1 NLGAGITIY
10 GRHVVSF
17 DEEAAVIGSNVTIR
31 LQNTLGTFDGRPT
44 DYSLLP
50 NGGGTARRQKAA
62 EQQQTM
68 WSCNGCTIALG
79 GASTIQFVGGGAGVG
94 ISPGGR
100 VGPAHP
106 CLATDPV
113 NDATSTGRCASGKFL
128 RGSFTAGLLTIQGSM
143 SGLTATESDV
153 ALQEL

>member
-1 NLGAGITIY
+1 QTAYFLDENMPDTALGLTEVQPLILDGPPAFRVTMIVPADVIRRNLQTSSRLLLGMRISSLTPVNLGAGITIY

-68 WSCNGCTIALG
+68 WSCNGCTMALG
-79 GASTIQFVGGGAGVG
+79 GASTIQFVGGGA
-94 ISPGGR
+94 
-100 VGPAHP
+100 
-106 CLATDPV
+106 
-113 NDATSTGRCASGKFL
+113 
-128 RGSFTAGLLTIQGSM
+128 
-143 SGLTATESDV
+143 
-153 ALQEL
+153 